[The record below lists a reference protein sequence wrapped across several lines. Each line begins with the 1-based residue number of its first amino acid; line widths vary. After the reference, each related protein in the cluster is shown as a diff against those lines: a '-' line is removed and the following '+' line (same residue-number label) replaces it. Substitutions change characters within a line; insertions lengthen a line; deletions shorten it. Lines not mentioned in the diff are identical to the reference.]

1 MSANTPGS
9 DAATSFLN
17 VDVDLRDEHG
27 LDDLLRHFGDD
38 VLVLHQTAQ
47 DASLELSREHDSL
60 ESCVRGWIALV
71 QALPDE
77 ARRLWDR
84 CAYRKLNVGIQAG
97 VEPHAEYFSMSRE
110 AVSLL
115 ASVQFEIVFT
125 IYAASVPKP

>member
-1 MSANTPGS
+1 MSTETPGT
-9 DAATSFLN
+9 DGATSFLN
-17 VDVDLRDEHG
+17 VDLDLRDAHG
-27 LDDLLRHFGDD
+27 LDDLLRHLGNN

-47 DASLELSREHDSL
+47 EASLELNREHESL
-60 ESCVRGWIALV
+60 EPCVRDWIALV
-71 QALPDE
+71 QDLPDE

>member
-1 MSANTPGS
+1 MSASTPGA

-17 VDVDLRDEHG
+17 VDLDLRDEHG
-27 LDDLLRHFGDD
+27 LDDLLRHLGDD
-38 VLVLHQTAQ
+38 VFVLHQTAQ
-47 DASLELSREHDSL
+47 EASLELSGEHESL

-77 ARRLWDR
+77 ARRLWNR
-84 CAYRKLNVGIQAG
+84 CDDRKLNVGIQAG

-115 ASVQFEIVFT
+115 ASVQFEIVLT
-125 IYAASVPKP
+125 IYAPSVPKP